1 MILFLISI
9 AFRNLNPMDCRLPH
23 SIERHEGAYTIRNRD
38 ERSQGLKT
46 ADPSDISSRMDGP
59 LAKLAGLLGGLEET
73 RGKVSVLTG
82 AGISAESGIPTF
94 RGPEGYWTVGSKEYR
109 PEQMSTRA
117 MFSLDP
123 WEVWSWYLYRRTLCR
138 KAVPNPGHSGV
149 ARIEEILGDRFRLI
163 TQNVDGLHLRAGNT
177 KERTFQIHG
186 NLHFRR
192 CATACS
198 ADLFPIPSSIG
209 DRGRNQTLSPK
220 EKASLKCPGCGG
232 LTRPHVLWFDE
243 YYDEHFYQANSAI
256 RWAVESALLLVVGTT
271 GATTLPMQI
280 GAIVSQNQD
289 AILIDVNPSPNPFQE
304 LARSHPN
311 GLVLPGPS
319 GEILPKVVELWEK
332 AGK

>member
-1 MILFLISI
+1 
-9 AFRNLNPMDCRLPH
+9 MD
-23 SIERHEGAYTIRNRD
+23 EQWT
-38 ERSQGLKT
+38 
-46 ADPSDISSRMDGP
+46 
-59 LAKLAGLLGGLEET
+59 KLTTLLGGLEKT

-109 PEQMSTRA
+109 PEQMATRA
-117 MFSLDP
+117 MFSVDP
-123 WEVWSWYLYRRTLCR
+123 WEVWSWYLYRRTVCG
-138 KAVPNPGHSGV
+138 KAIPNPGHMVV

-186 NLHFRR
+186 NLLFRR
-192 CATACS
+192 CATACTE
-198 ADLFPIPSSIG
+198 DLFPVPGWIE
-209 DRGRNQTLSPK
+209 DKGRDQTLSPK
-220 EKASLKCPGCGG
+220 EKAALACPGCGG

-256 RWAVESALLLVVGTT
+256 RWSAESALLLVVGTA

-280 GAIVSQNQD
+280 GSIVSRNQD
-289 AILIDVNPSPNPFQE
+289 AILIDVNPNPNPFRE

-311 GLVLPGPS
+311 GVVLPGPS
-319 GEILPKVVELWEK
+319 GDILPKVVSLWEK
-332 AGK
+332 YAK